1 MLKEIFVDLN
11 NNKVDLK
18 TDVKTDVYGKTL
30 AVDRIIESANPD
42 ETVYISTYTPMAAT
56 GLGFSGK
63 FNLYGISLVGGNLQ
77 GSRCG
82 GLFDK
87 FMTQLG
93 VIGLQ
98 ITGSTENKQVLYIN
112 EAGIP
117 ELIPLTEFGEKI
129 KGTVDFANR
138 IYEKYGTNLG
148 LALIDPSTTGFLYN
162 ALVCNTKTGDVP
174 NHAAGRGTTIFGRN
188 GLVGIISKKPKD
200 NLHRPDYDKKAVTA
214 LIRKLTAVKKNINL
228 AGSDSKDN
236 PLLGGTYGG
245 AAKGRFDF
253 GHGLT
258 NLFRSANVPEEFYH
272 SLLPDTIV
280 RDQIKIANK
289 HDLKIHRHSCTP
301 GCPNKCVQFVFLE
314 DKDGKVKKFK
324 TGEWETVQG
333 VINLGI
339 FKDAIEVSSFILEH
353 SNEFAY
359 DHIEVLVALAA
370 LCLVSEIK
378 ENTGVHYGD
387 KDSIISALKQ
397 AVDGKTKLGQLLR
410 KGTAAIEKH
419 YKIERH
425 FTVGGHALPFHNGRS
440 FIQTG
445 LGLSWTFGRHG
456 ECCAGP
462 GRHNFLG
469 QPYDPADHSL
479 DPKIHILNTIHAMTM
494 YGAID
499 DCGTCFFIGP
509 SIDTLVDFEMIYK
522 IMGIKKT
529 VPEMIQ
535 NAAESI
541 LKVYEFNKSRG
552 IRIQSQPKHFYK
564 KGTYGNKQT
573 EKDAQVLNVP
583 FELNEEYGL
592 EVLKNVASGNQTIS
606 KELLVKSRSRYT
618 QGY

>member
-11 NNKVDLK
+11 KNRVDLVS
-18 TDVKTDVYGKTL
+18 DVKTDVYGKTL
-30 AVDRIIESANPD
+30 AVNRIIESSRPE
-42 ETVYISTYTPMAAT
+42 ETVYISAYTPMAAT

-63 FNLYGISLVGGNLQ
+63 INLYGISLVGGNLQ

-87 FMTQLG
+87 FLTQLG
-93 VIGLQ
+93 IIGLQ
-98 ITGSTENKQVLYIN
+98 ITGTTEMKQVLYID
-112 EAGIP
+112 EAGKT
-117 ELIPLTEFGEKI
+117 ELIPLDKFGTDI

-138 IYEKYGTNLG
+138 LYSEYGKNIG
-148 LALIDPSTTGFLYN
+148 LALIDPSSTEFLYN
-162 ALVCNTKTGDVP
+162 ALICNTKIGDVP

-188 GLVGIISKKPKD
+188 GLVGIISKKPTE
-200 NLHRPDYDKKAVTA
+200 NLHKLDYDKKKVVK
-214 LIRKLTAVKKNINL
+214 LIRNITLAKKNINL
-228 AGSDSKDN
+228 AGSDSKNN

-258 NLFRSANVPEEFYH
+258 NLFRSANVPDEFYDC
-272 SLLPDTIV
+272 LLPDTIV
-280 RDQIKIANK
+280 RDQIKIADK

-301 GCPNKCVQFVFLE
+301 GCPNKCVQFVFAE
-314 DKDGKVKKFK
+314 DKNGEVKKLK

-333 VINLGI
+333 VINLGV
-339 FKDAIEVSSFILEH
+339 FEDAIEVSSFILEH

-359 DHIEVLVALAA
+359 DHIEALVALAA
-370 LCLVSEIK
+370 LALVSEIK
-378 ENTGVHYGD
+378 EDTGVYYGD

-397 AVDGKTKLGQLLR
+397 TEEGKTELGRLLR

-419 YKIERH
+419 YGIERH

-440 FIQTG
+440 FVQTG
-445 LGLSWTFGRHG
+445 VGLSWTFGRHG

-462 GRHNFLG
+462 GRHNFFG

-479 DPKIHILNTIHAMTM
+479 EPKIHILNTIHAMTM

-509 SIDTLVDFEMIYK
+509 SIDTFVDFEMIYK
-522 IMGIKKT
+522 AMGIEKT

-535 NAAESI
+535 NAAKSI
-541 LKVYEFNKSRG
+541 LRIYEFNKSRG
-552 IRIQSQPKHFYK
+552 IKIQSLPGHFYK

-573 EKDAQVLNVP
+573 VEDSLVLNVP
-583 FELNEEYGL
+583 FEINEEYGL
-592 EVLKNVASGNQTIS
+592 EVLKDVASGKQTVLEDI
-606 KELLVKSRSRYT
+606 LIKSRSRY
-618 QGY
+618 QN